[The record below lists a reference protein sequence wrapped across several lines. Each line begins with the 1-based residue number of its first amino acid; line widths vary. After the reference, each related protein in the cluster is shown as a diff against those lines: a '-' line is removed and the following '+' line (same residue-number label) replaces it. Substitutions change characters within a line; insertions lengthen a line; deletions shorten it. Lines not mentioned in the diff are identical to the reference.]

1 VFKLIDTEIEVKI
14 TFSTQ
19 NLLILIF
26 CLRSSIGNSGRTIM
40 YEAAYGTVPA
50 LIHLCLVKVV
60 LVRNY
65 LHVQTTSKFREPV
78 VSLHNATRS
87 SPVATAKS
95 TPKNEEETELQKKKR
110 GSQLMGDGGG

>member
-1 VFKLIDTEIEVKI
+1 MFKLIDTEIEVKI

-19 NLLILIF
+19 NLLIPIF

-40 YEAAYGTVPA
+40 YEAAYGTA

-65 LHVQTTSKFREPV
+65 LHVQTTSKFGEPV
-78 VSLHNATRS
+78 MSLHNATRS

-95 TPKNEEETELQKKKR
+95 TPKNEEETQLQKKKWLT
-110 GSQLMGDGGG
+110 G